1 MIHTIAHIFRKP
13 DLQRAEFSAHYETHH
28 TRLARKT
35 LPEFSH
41 YRRNHVLESTD
52 DAQCPDSFS
61 EFAYENEDRIQM
73 TRAILGDS
81 RGRELLADELKFMDK
96 VRNRIYP
103 VVPVPAVVDCAFP
116 DKYVL
121 LLRGAAEGA
130 VHWLA
135 SWQKADPAL
144 QNRMIY
150 SEAGAEDPTQ
160 QLHWLM
166 GWSQQAMPLTE
177 LQEQLVQQQVP
188 VLWCARVMERNGYPE

>member
-13 DLQRAEFSAHYETHH
+13 DLTRAEFSAHYETHH
-28 TRLARKT
+28 TRLARRT

-52 DAQCPDSFS
+52 DSQCPDSFS
-61 EFAYENEDRIQM
+61 EFAYDNEDRVQM

-81 RGRELLADELKFMDK
+81 RGQELLADELKFMDK

-103 VVPVPAVVDCAFP
+103 VVPVPAVVDSACEH
-116 DKYVL
+116 KYVL
-121 LLRGAAEGA
+121 LLRGAGADA

-135 SWQKADPAL
+135 NWQKIDSAL
-144 QNRMIY
+144 QDRMMY
-150 SEAGAEDPTQ
+150 SETGAADEG

-166 GWSQQAMPLTE
+166 GWSRESLPLDGLQVQLLQQH
-177 LQEQLVQQQVP
+177 VP
-188 VLWCARVMERNGYPE
+188 VLWCARVLERNGYPE

>member
-13 DLQRAEFSAHYETHH
+13 ELERAEFSAYYETHH
-28 TRLARKT
+28 TRLARRT

-52 DAQCPDSFS
+52 DTQCPDSFS
-61 EFAYENEDRIQM
+61 EFAYDNEDRVQM

-96 VRNRIYP
+96 IRNRIYS
-103 VVPVPAVVDCAFP
+103 VVPVPAVVDSPCEH
-116 DKYVL
+116 KCVL
-121 LLRGAAEGA
+121 LVRGAAA
-130 VHWLA
+130 DTVHWLA
-135 SWQKADPAL
+135 NWQKIDSDL
-144 QNRMIY
+144 QDRMIY
-150 SEAGAEDPTQ
+150 SEVGAEDGQ

-166 GWSQQAMPLTE
+166 GWSRHPLPLVE
-177 LQEQLVQQQVP
+177 LQEQLLQQQVP